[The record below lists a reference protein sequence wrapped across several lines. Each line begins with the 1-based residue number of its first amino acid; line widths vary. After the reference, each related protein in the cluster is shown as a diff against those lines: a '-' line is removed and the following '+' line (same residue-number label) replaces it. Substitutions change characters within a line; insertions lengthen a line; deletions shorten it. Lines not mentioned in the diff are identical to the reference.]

1 MSPEAEQHQTEKAGK
16 AALSHVGQSNQAQ
29 SQKGSTQRAVHH
41 YLENLNGHEATTT
54 DLYDLVIAET
64 EKGMI
69 IEVLDWCGG
78 NQSRAAALLGITRT
92 TLRNKIRKLGI

>member
-1 MSPEAEQHQTEKAGK
+1 MNPKAEQHQPDMLGQET
-16 AALSHVGQSNQAQ
+16 LVQVGQTNQAQ

-41 YLENLNGHEATTT
+41 YLENLNGHEAATT